1 MRIAE
6 YIDTCPER
14 EELRVWFAQC
24 QSEVLDMLAAE
35 EGRVSARKDKA
46 SETTTQSMQ

>member
-6 YIDTCPER
+6 YIDTCAER

-24 QSEVLDMLAAE
+24 QGEVLDMLAAE
-35 EGRVSARKDKA
+35 KGRVAAAGERA
-46 SETTTQSMQ
+46 SETTQSIM